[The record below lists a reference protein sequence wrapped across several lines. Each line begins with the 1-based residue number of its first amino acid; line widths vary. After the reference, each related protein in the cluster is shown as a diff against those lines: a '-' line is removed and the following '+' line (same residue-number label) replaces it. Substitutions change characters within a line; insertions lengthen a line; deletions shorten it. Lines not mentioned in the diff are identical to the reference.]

1 MSDFPGGLADANE
14 YLNRTVSVPTSTTV
28 DATTG
33 TITQTE
39 SSFTMRELIC
49 SLLAGNGLKLPNV
62 QICLKANLGRLLNN
76 AGVNWQGGLADL
88 YTALNEAEQA
98 LEEFTAHT
106 DIENV
111 LNRMNAAV
119 AEFAAVANMI
129 NFCGTPVQ
137 PRAIPNVLSDM
148 FGSFTGEGKRLLDN
162 LGSMADSDIG
172 GCIDA
177 NGNFNPIFN
186 GGILQQIQNN
196 LSNLANLPQTTIDGF
211 VSDLQAFKSDIT
223 NLINFENNFGAT
235 GATYATTDGSNFA
248 PTTRIHTGVGTGIDP
263 STLTYNQAHGMANTL
278 KSNYDSLKGY
288 EVDGNGN
295 NIFFYLLEPELIA
308 KLDAESN
315 PISDIDNSTPVYDYC
330 GKVIGYTTSS
340 VQGDTR
346 TSEGSAASLSTQPG
360 LAGLSTAGQV
370 VHGAPSTTT
379 NLAGTTTTVT
389 SSGSTGSGATT
400 LNLSVSTASATTNPS
415 LSYNN
420 QTGVLT
426 YTPPDLSQYTTTANL
441 APVALSNDFY
451 SLNNIPSL
459 TVPTVVSAFTNDSGY
474 ITLSNLSVT
483 QAAASGTGALTYN
496 SSTGVFTYT
505 PPDLSNLGGGSSYDQ
520 SLNTTDDVTF
530 DDITSTGTL
539 TVNSLNVAGTGAVS
553 LSAGNTL
560 SLDATDRVQVTSQ
573 TPFRLATFTTAQRN
587 AIAAPQN
594 GDTIYNTDTNK
605 FQGYANG
612 AWVDLN

>member
-14 YLNRTVSVPTSTTV
+14 YLNRTVSVPTSTTI

-49 SLLAGNGLKLPNV
+49 SLLAGNGLKLPNL

-162 LGSMADSDIG
+162 LGTMLDSDIG
-172 GCIDA
+172 GCIDSS
-177 NGNFNPIFN
+177 GNFNPIFN
-186 GGILQQIQNN
+186 GGILGQLQNN
-196 LSNLANLPQTTIDGF
+196 LSNLANLPQSTIDGF

-330 GKVIGYTTSS
+330 GKVIGYTASS

-346 TSEGSAASLSTQPG
+346 ISEGSAASLSTQPG
-360 LAGLSTAGQV
+360 LTGLSTAGQV

-379 NLAGTTTTVT
+379 NLAGTTTTAT
-389 SSGSTGSGATT
+389 SSGSTGSSATT

-505 PPDLSNLGGGSSYDQ
+505 PPDLSSLGGGSSYNQ

-594 GDTIYNTDTNK
+594 GDTIYNTDTHK